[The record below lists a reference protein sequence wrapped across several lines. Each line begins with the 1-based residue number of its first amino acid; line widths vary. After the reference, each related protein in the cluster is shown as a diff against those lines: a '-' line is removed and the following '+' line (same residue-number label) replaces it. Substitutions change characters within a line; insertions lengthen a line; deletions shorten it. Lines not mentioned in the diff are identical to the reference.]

1 MTTTIDHQRHEFN
14 PAGARRR
21 QIRVMQVI
29 FAGAAT
35 VAMFALFDAAR
46 PGAAET
52 IVTSGP
58 VRLVDQATDLPAPA
72 AAPFGPQ
79 FPQAGPN
86 VVGNGGFAADA
97 DDDDAQQQAEQAQQQ
112 ADQEEQQATQQM
124 DQELNDQAEQQFVQD
139 ELQAQQTEQQ
149 AQADP

>member
-1 MTTTIDHQRHEFN
+1 
-14 PAGARRR
+14 
-21 QIRVMQVI
+21 MQVI

-46 PGAAET
+46 PGDAET
-52 IVTSGP
+52 VVASGS
-58 VRLVDQATDLPAPA
+58 VRLVDHATDLPAPA

-86 VVGNGGFAADA
+86 VVGNGGFAAD
-97 DDDDAQQQAEQAQQQ
+97 DDDQAQQQ
-112 ADQEEQQATQQM
+112 ADQAQQQAEQEEQQSLQQM
-124 DQELNDQAEQQFVQD
+124 DEEQNDLAEQQFVQD

-149 AQADP
+149 ADP